1 MDARELFLLSDAA
14 LRSVIDRLTPSD
26 LERAAPQDWTRAPDP
41 TLRDILA
48 AHARDE
54 AWVPDLLAGLTV
66 EQVGD
71 RWQGDLLGDDPI
83 GNYDAINDRATAAMS
98 NPGLDQ
104 NATIH
109 FSYGDYPFSEGVLH
123 IVSYR
128 AFQASQ
134 IARFVGLDFHLSTEL
149 IAGLNELL
157 LPMVPELRA
166 IGVFPP
172 ATEPPPGADAET
184 VLLCA
189 VGFAAAPVA

>member
-26 LERAAPQDWTRAPDP
+26 LELAAPQDWTRSPNP

-71 RWQGDLLGDDPI
+71 RLEGELLGTDPI

-98 NPGLDQ
+98 NPELDQ
-104 NATIH
+104 GMTIH
-109 FSYGDYPFSEGVLH
+109 FSYGDYPFSEGILH
-123 IVSYR
+123 PVSYR

-134 IARFVGLDFHLSTEL
+134 IARFVGLDFHLSPEL

-157 LPMVPELRA
+157 LPTVPELRA
-166 IGVFPP
+166 IGAFPP
-172 ATEPPPGADAET
+172 ATEPPAGADAET

-189 VGFAAAPVA
+189 VGYELPPVA